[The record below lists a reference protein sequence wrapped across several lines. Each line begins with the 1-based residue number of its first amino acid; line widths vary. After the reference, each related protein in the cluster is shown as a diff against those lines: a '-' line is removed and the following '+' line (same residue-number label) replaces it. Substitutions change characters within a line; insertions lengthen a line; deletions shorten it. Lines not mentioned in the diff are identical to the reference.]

1 MLLAIDIGNT
11 DVTLGLF
18 RGKRLIRSFRVSS
31 ETRRTPDEV
40 ALLLSQVFPEARGK
54 SFDGVVLASV
64 VPPQTPIYV
73 QAAL

>member
-18 RGKRLIRSFRVSS
+18 AGKRLVRSFRVSS

-40 ALLLSQVFPEARGK
+40 ALLLRQVFPEAKG
-54 SFDGVVLASV
+54 
-64 VPPQTPIYV
+64 
-73 QAAL
+73 